1 MFISK
6 KEMLERICNIET
18 GVDFNGA
25 MLEDIMK
32 RLKKV
37 EKAIKPSKKEKK

>member
-6 KEMLERICNIET
+6 KEMLERICDLETDIDVNSAMIE
-18 GVDFNGA
+18 D
-25 MLEDIMK
+25 MMK

-37 EKAIKPSKKEKK
+37 EKAIKPAKKEKK

>member
-6 KEMLERICNIET
+6 KEMLERICDIET
-18 GVDFNGA
+18 DIDINGA
-25 MLEDIMK
+25 MLEDMMK

-37 EKAIKPSKKEKK
+37 EKAIKPAKKEQK